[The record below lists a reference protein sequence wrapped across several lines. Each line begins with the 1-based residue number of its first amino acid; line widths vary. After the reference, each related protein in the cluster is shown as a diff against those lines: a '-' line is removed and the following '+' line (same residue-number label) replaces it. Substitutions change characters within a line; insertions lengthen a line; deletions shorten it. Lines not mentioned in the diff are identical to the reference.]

1 MVVWQYCKGLYKRTN
16 SRSQEYHIAN
26 LFMHPLL
33 DVCTGLIDTVLGA
46 DKKNKIVVIHVAS
59 GSREL
64 LPEFNKSY
72 GKDQSAAVE
81 MTPDYIKTI
90 LKQIGDKDHD
100 IYLIDGD
107 GDGGDTAVHDQFAK
121 DSELKGKV
129 KAIKAGLGEKI
140 YLATLAEAFIGSPVS
155 QMGLWI
161 ARFRMA
167 LGMGKNT
174 FVLTEKKGDRW
185 ESLLSQE
192 SYLDLYDQT
201 KLGGPWMA

>member
-1 MVVWQYCKGLYKRTN
+1 M
-16 SRSQEYHIAN
+16 
-26 LFMHPLL
+26 
-33 DVCTGLIDTVLGA
+33 LGA

-107 GDGGDTAVHDQFAK
+107 GDGGDTAVHDQFAN
-121 DSELKGKV
+121 DPELKGKV

-167 LGMGKNT
+167 LGMGENT